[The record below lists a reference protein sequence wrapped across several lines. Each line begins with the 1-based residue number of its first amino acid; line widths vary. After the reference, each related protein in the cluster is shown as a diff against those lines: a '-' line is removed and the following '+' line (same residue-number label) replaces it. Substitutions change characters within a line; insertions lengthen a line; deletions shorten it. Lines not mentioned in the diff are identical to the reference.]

1 MLRDKHSRQ
10 KCFFF
15 GAELDI
21 LFCSPYFRILKAF
34 VHSVILY
41 FIPHFSQVVA
51 GQDLTDLQDGDDL
64 SLGST
69 TVFFAVS
76 LVPNLLILTEMKS
89 V

>member
-1 MLRDKHSRQ
+1 M
-10 KCFFF
+10 
-15 GAELDI
+15 
-21 LFCSPYFRILKAF
+21 
-34 VHSVILY
+34 
-41 FIPHFSQVVA
+41 VV